1 MWFKME
7 QTYVNF
13 HVPFLRLVLNP
24 NQPIG
29 VHFLGIVLALWSCCV
44 VTEQLCI
51 LCHLFVKTSLNA
63 AITVVYILG
72 LCLMMSSGTLRSY
85 KGLSG
90 WLQDNSK
97 ALHVKYASQM
107 LFNSIFLSHQSTCVP
122 SARTAC
128 PNIKEFVFDRVG
140 KDSQNNTEIIV
151 ALAIA
156 VGLAIFNMIVYTI
169 PLPRFVQRKF
179 KE

>member
-29 VHFLGIVLALWSCCV
+29 VHFLGTVLALWSCCV

-128 PNIKEFVFDRVG
+128 PNLKEFVFDRVG

-156 VGLAIFNMIVYTI
+156 VGLAIFNMIVYTV